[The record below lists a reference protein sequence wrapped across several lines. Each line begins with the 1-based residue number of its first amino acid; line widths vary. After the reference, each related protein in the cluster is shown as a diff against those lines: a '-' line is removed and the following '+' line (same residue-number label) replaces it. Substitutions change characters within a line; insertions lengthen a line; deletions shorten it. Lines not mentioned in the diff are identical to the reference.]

1 VQRLLDVDIIEPARS
16 PWMAQVYVVKQ
27 GEKNRLVID
36 YSASIKRFTLLNTYL
51 LSNIEYMANR
61 IAQD

>member
-1 VQRLLDVDIIEPARS
+1 
-16 PWMAQVYVVKQ
+16 MAQVYVVKQ